1 MSMKYFGKD
10 NSRILY
16 YQLSIGYSA
25 EKLVK
30 SRFSCFGL
38 FELESAFVFPSTIT
52 DVINKVVKDV
62 YEKIWRKKNS
72 RIISKKSIDYST
84 RKIINLVF
92 LVWGSFDLENVHV
105 CLLKPSGSIK
115 KVVMN
120 FHKNVLQIS
129 TRILYRQNPWTITHK
144 NLYYNGFSY
153 FLGSFKVVNAPIF
166 PLGRTSTVTKVLTD
180 INEKFW

>member
-38 FELESAFVFPSTIT
+38 FELESAFVFPSTLT

-62 YEKIWRKKNS
+62 YEKIWRKK
-72 RIISKKSIDYST
+72 IPELYQ
-84 RKIINLVF
+84 
-92 LVWGSFDLENVHV
+92 
-105 CLLKPSGSIK
+105 
-115 KVVMN
+115 
-120 FHKNVLQIS
+120 KNPL
-129 TRILYRQNPWTITHK
+129 TIAH
-144 NLYYNGFSY
+144 
-153 FLGSFKVVNAPIF
+153 
-166 PLGRTSTVTKVLTD
+166 
-180 INEKFW
+180 EK